1 MLANTFS
8 TMQAIQKYRIT
19 NIDIFNI
26 KIILINNLFKM
37 SIQQNILSI
46 FTKLIRINTM
56 IKDKNKRLK
65 SLPQITS

>member
-1 MLANTFS
+1 LLANTFS